1 MEWLTCPLR
10 KKKYTR
16 MSLWENQHSSRI
28 KTTSIPGTL
37 VVSWDIHIVYNDLSA
52 SSLTI
57 IDSTYLLNASKQG
70 CASHE
75 TILPKKVWS
84 YSSPVSSLPT
94 PPSPSPATSVA
105 TQTWPPLYLFFEELM
120 NKVQSI
126 TDLFLKQLWLN
137 YFCSEVKQGLS
148 CITCSRNN

>member
-1 MEWLTCPLR
+1 MHIHILI
-10 KKKYTR
+10 
-16 MSLWENQHSSRI
+16 SLSESQMNLYSQVPI
-28 KTTSIPGTL
+28 KQVGPNKRVGC
-37 VVSWDIHIVYNDLSA
+37 VVSWDIHIVYNDLST

-57 IDSTYLLNASKQG
+57 IYSTYLMNASKQG

-148 CITCSRNN
+148 CITCSGNN

>member
-1 MEWLTCPLR
+1 MKWL
-10 KKKYTR
+10 KKKKHTM
-16 MSLWENQHSSRI
+16 MSLLENQHSSRI

-37 VVSWDIHIVYNDLSA
+37 VVSWDINIVYNDLST

-57 IDSTYLLNASKQG
+57 IDSTHLLNASKQG

-94 PPSPSPATSVA
+94 PPSPSPATTVA
-105 TQTWPPLYLFFEELM
+105 TQTWPPLYLLL
-120 NKVQSI
+120 KSLSI
-126 TDLFLKQLWLN
+126 KFSVYYRPFSEAVMIKL
-137 YFCSEVKQGLS
+137 FCSEVKQGLS